1 MNKPF
6 KFRYL
11 FFSDG
16 PFTILAPTNDAF
28 DSIDASNLEEILA
41 NATELKSI
49 LRRHIIAAKV
59 EAIDVDSGPLNT
71 SGGEVRMS
79 SRPILPVSTKE
90 TLGKIFKKI
99 LLLNSSLIVM
109 FYMITKKLEKVL

>member
-1 MNKPF
+1 
-6 KFRYL
+6 
-11 FFSDG
+11 
-16 PFTILAPTNDAF
+16 
-28 DSIDASNLEEILA
+28 LEEILA

-79 SRPILPVSTKE
+79 STPILPVSTKE

-99 LLLNSSLIVM
+99 LLLNFSLIVM